1 MTRILGLSGS
11 LRKAS
16 YNAGLLRAA
25 RTLHPDHIEIGSIA
39 DLPLY
44 NADVEAAGF
53 PAAVE
58 ALKQRLARADGLL
71 LVTPEYNN
79 SLPGVTKNAIDWL
92 SRPSGD
98 IANVFRDKP
107 VAIIG
112 ASPGGFGTILS
123 QSAWLPVFRTLR
135 AQLWT
140 SGRLMVSGAKQ
151 VFDEESNLADPDI
164 RKRLDEFIGGFIAFC
179 KAYG

>member
-1 MTRILGLSGS
+1 MTRILAISGS
-11 LRKAS
+11 LRKGS
-16 YNAGLLRAA
+16 FNSGLLRAA
-25 RTLHPDHIEIGSIA
+25 QALHPDHIEIGSIA

-58 ALKQRLARADGLL
+58 ALKQRLARTDGLL

-79 SLPGVTKNAIDWL
+79 SVPGVTKNAIDWL

-98 IANVFRDKP
+98 IDNVFRDKP

-112 ASPGGFGTILS
+112 ASPGGFGTLLS

-135 AQLWT
+135 ARIWT
-140 SGRLMVSGAKQ
+140 HGRLMVSGAKN
-151 VFDEESNLADPDI
+151 VFDEESNLVDDGI
-164 RKRLDEFIGGFIAFC
+164 RERLDDFVGGFIAFC
-179 KAYG
+179 AKQG